1 MIGGLIAS
9 ITLLFALLFK
19 TGYHIN
25 SFQMLLYQDSRNFK
39 KRKLRDDDQSD
50 DDLNEM
56 MNLHK
61 IVDDFGEF

>member
-1 MIGGLIAS
+1 
-9 ITLLFALLFK
+9 
-19 TGYHIN
+19 
-25 SFQMLLYQDSRNFK
+25 MLLYQDYRNLE

-61 IVDDFGEF
+61 IVDDFGDF